1 MRALTFTNSQ
11 SPIHDFFVEGVAEYL
26 SRKKITT
33 KVVTTGTWDERE
45 AALDAGAIDMGWIC
59 GAPYVKKIARG
70 APLEL
75 LAAPVM
81 QAPRYQNRPVYFSDV
96 VVRADARFQSFD
108 DLRGAR
114 WAYNEKNSHSGYHVV
129 RYFLATHNRNGNF
142 FGRIIK
148 AGAHQKAVAMLLRGA
163 ADAAALD
170 SIVLEMLYETDA
182 SLKTRLRVIETIGP
196 SPMPPLVIG
205 LHIPSALREQIR
217 NRLLNLNATPDGQKI
232 LWRANMARLAQV
244 NDADYDAIR
253 EMLRIAE
260 PVSLTRRKSAAAPS
274 GMTQRASIKNR
285 VGKI

>member
-1 MRALTFTNSQ
+1 MFTITNSQ
-11 SPIHDFFVEGVAEYL
+11 APLFDFFVRDLAAFLTRNGIPT
-26 SRKKITT
+26 RT
-33 KVVTTGTWDERE
+33 VTTGTWAERE
-45 AALDAGAIDMGWIC
+45 AALDANRVDLGWIC

-70 APLEL
+70 ASLEL

-81 QAPRYQNRPVYFSDV
+81 QAPRYQNRPIYFSDV
-96 VVRADARFQSFD
+96 TVRAASRWQTFD

-232 LWRANMARLAQV
+232 LWRANMARLAKV
-244 NDADYDAIR
+244 NDADYNAIR